1 MYGVTG
7 NVFQE
12 TLLELKTRNYTLED
26 QSRKQRNALGDA
38 TAKVTVL
45 QQELSKAQKTIEKS
59 RKITEVQKVINEND
73 NLHKKIL
80 AQEEDFRLQNQTLLN
95 ELSLVS
101 HIHSHLSPPM
111 VLYGP
116 VWSGMAPYGYFF

>member
-1 MYGVTG
+1 M
-7 NVFQE
+7 
-12 TLLELKTRNYTLED
+12 LELKTRNYTLED

-101 HIHSHLSPPM
+101 HSFASL
-111 VLYGP
+111 
-116 VWSGMAPYGYFF
+116 

>member
-1 MYGVTG
+1 MWLASILNIV
-7 NVFQE
+7 NISQE

-26 QSRKQRNALGDA
+26 QSRKQRSALGDA

-45 QQELSKAQKTIEKS
+45 QQELQKAKKTIEKS
-59 RKITEVQKVINEND
+59 KKISEVQKVIVEND

-101 HIHSHLSPPM
+101 SLREPSN
-111 VLYGP
+111 L
-116 VWSGMAPYGYFF
+116 

>member
-1 MYGVTG
+1 M
-7 NVFQE
+7 
-12 TLLELKTRNYTLED
+12 KTRNYTLED
-26 QSRKQRNALGDA
+26 QARKQRSALGDA

-45 QQELSKAQKTIEKS
+45 QQELQKSKKTIEKS
-59 RKITEVQKVINEND
+59 KKLTEVQKVIIEND

-101 HIHSHLSPPM
+101 TLRSSQ
-111 VLYGP
+111 P
-116 VWSGMAPYGYFF
+116 VGVRLTTYSISSSSQLMSDWRNKLLLLHQTRRMA